1 MSPRLASRI
10 EVSALIRR
18 IEGEGGHGMVL
29 AKGDG
34 EAGAIL
40 LILADRGAVRMVLER
55 ALDVTGAYRWQS
67 TGPQDIEDS
76 QSLNAY
82 IQRRRGFDADL
93 WVVELDI
100 AGVERFGAE
109 MIAMG

>member
-1 MSPRLASRI
+1 MTPRLAARI

-18 IEGEGGHGMVL
+18 VEGQGGHGMVL
-29 AKGDG
+29 AKGDP

-40 LILADRGAVRMVLER
+40 LILADRGTPSMVLER
-55 ALDVTGAYRWQS
+55 ALDVTGAYRWQR
-67 TGPQDIEDS
+67 TGPQDIEGL
-76 QSLNAY
+76 QALNTY
-82 IQRRRGFDADL
+82 IQRRRGFDSDL

>member
-1 MSPRLASRI
+1 MMPRLAARI

-18 IEGEGGHGMVL
+18 VEGQGGHGMVL

-40 LILADRGAVRMVLER
+40 LILADRGTPNMLLER
-55 ALDVTGAYRWQS
+55 SLDVTGTYRWHR

-76 QSLNAY
+76 QSLNTY
-82 IQRRRGFDADL
+82 IERRKGFDADL

-109 MIAMG
+109 MIATG